1 MLEEDKFSNTVINV
15 RDDISSKNIK
25 SYQRKREYS
34 FGSKLSSIRE
44 EMREFCDS
52 MDRFVDENK
61 IMFKNGEVE
70 GFWGERKMV
79 DENLQTD
86 FVDDSKIQETG
97 TKVSASEEDK
107 LRWWSTKERK
117 LKVKEILKKREDEAK
132 KNEVE
137 KEDIEI
143 NDKSDHEVEKEDIE
157 INDKSDHCSSEDKK
171 QPADVTNNF
180 QAVYD
185 LMTQKTCTSSVLPDS
200 VKTYST
206 KDTEK
211 CEQSEKIQQ
220 CTSIEQEESCEVFN
234 SLFTELRNR
243 DCVQKMYKPKVSI
256 DLIDLEEKLDC
267 EKSAIDT
274 EKRSVCTFI
283 NMKDLDAN
291 EQSSKCENIVE
302 EDNSV
307 KIEILEDKVNNLSLE
322 SSEGKKNVDE
332 SDDDSFKTATSV
344 QEDSQIAESNFES
357 SEVLRLTNMENN
369 FDKIVDSIKNENI
382 DHLTNNYWK
391 KIVSNK
397 EHNDALGKDEKIND
411 KPSDKMVISKREQ
424 EFSTETAQ
432 SNSQM
437 ESLVRTINRLS
448 LERASHSSRLTG
460 KRAREAED
468 IEVSNKKSFLI
479 EEINPGRKPEER
491 KSRSQISERCRQHL
505 IQETKKFARKVSPL
519 IDKCITNLIKDAE
532 NAGEKSQRY
541 KYDRRSLG
549 EYVPFNYISKMD
561 LSKPAGDFGER
572 DNCHNKNGN
581 KSSDVTSTYS
591 ERQQLMTEQTI
602 NLQSAASG
610 NHSGKVN
617 VLKYKKYII

>member
-1 MLEEDKFSNTVINV
+1 MLEEDKLSNAVINV
-15 RDDISSKNIK
+15 RDDISNKNIK
-25 SYQRKREYS
+25 SYQRKNREYS

-61 IMFKNGEVE
+61 IVFKNGEVE

-86 FVDDSKIQETG
+86 FVNDSKIQETG
-97 TKVSASEEDK
+97 TKVSAGEEDK

-132 KNEVE
+132 KNKVE
-137 KEDIEI
+137 EEDIEI
-143 NDKSDHEVEKEDIE
+143 NE
-157 INDKSDHCSSEDKK
+157 KSDHCSEDKK

-180 QAVYD
+180 QTVD
-185 LMTQKTCTSSVLPDS
+185 LMTLKTCTSSVLPDS
-200 VKTYST
+200 MKTYFT
-206 KDTEK
+206 KDIENYE
-211 CEQSEKIQQ
+211 CEQSAKIQQ
-220 CTSIEQEESCEVFN
+220 CTSIQQEESCGVFN
-234 SLFTELRNR
+234 SLFAELRNR
-243 DCVQKMYKPKVSI
+243 DCVQKMHKPKISI
-256 DLIDLEEKLDC
+256 DLIDLEEKLNC
-267 EKSAIDT
+267 EKSTGDDTEIDT
-274 EKRSVCTFI
+274 EKRSVCTLI
-283 NMKDLDAN
+283 NMKDIVDSN

-322 SSEGKKNVDE
+322 FSEGKKNVDE

-357 SEVLRLTNMENN
+357 SEVLRLTNMDNN
-369 FDKIVDSIKNENI
+369 FDKIIDSIKNENI
-382 DHLTNNYWK
+382 DHLINNCWK
-391 KIVSNK
+391 EIVSNK
-397 EHNDALGKDEKIND
+397 EHNDAIGEDEKIND
-411 KPSDKMVISKREQ
+411 KSSDKTVTLKREQ
-424 EFSTETAQ
+424 EFSTETEQ

-437 ESLVRTINRLS
+437 ESLVQTIDRS

-460 KRAREAED
+460 KRTREAED
-468 IEVSNKKSFLI
+468 IEISNKKSFL
-479 EEINPGRKPEER
+479 EEINPERKPEER

-549 EYVPFNYISKMD
+549 EYVPSSYISKMD
-561 LSKPAGDFGER
+561 LSKPAGDFEER
-572 DNCHNKNGN
+572 DNCHDKNLKSN
-581 KSSDVTSTYS
+581 KSNDVTSTYS
-591 ERQQLMTEQTI
+591 EKQQLMAEQTI
-602 NLQSAASG
+602 NLQSAASV
-610 NHSGKVN
+610 NHSGKIN